1 MNGNPI
7 PFNMKIGDA
16 GEAFFVFETDD
27 DIPADLITSP
37 IIQPSDASPN
47 IVSDHFVL
55 QQDSGKTPDGS
66 GGEEHEE
73 GQLREQ
79 PDTQEPEFLDLD
91 AQAGSS
97 QSRSGEEEPEHM
109 QLATPKQT
117 FTIPAAL
124 RKSASRNTLRQS
136 TLPLRSPTL
145 EQEEQDK
152 RVDEALKS
160 LNGQI
165 HVPEVEYH
173 HGQ

>member
-1 MNGNPI
+1 
-7 PFNMKIGDA
+7 MKIGDA

-55 QQDSGKTPDGS
+55 KQDSGKTPDGS

-79 PDTQEPEFLDLD
+79 PETQEPEFLDLD
-91 AQAGSS
+91 AQVGGS
-97 QSRSGEEEPEHM
+97 QSRTGEEEPEHM
-109 QLATPKQT
+109 HTTPKQT
-117 FTIPAAL
+117 YTIPAAL

-136 TLPLRSPTL
+136 TLPLSLHT
-145 EQEEQDK
+145 QEEQDK
-152 RVDEALKS
+152 RADEILKS

-165 HVPEVEYH
+165 HVPEVEYQ